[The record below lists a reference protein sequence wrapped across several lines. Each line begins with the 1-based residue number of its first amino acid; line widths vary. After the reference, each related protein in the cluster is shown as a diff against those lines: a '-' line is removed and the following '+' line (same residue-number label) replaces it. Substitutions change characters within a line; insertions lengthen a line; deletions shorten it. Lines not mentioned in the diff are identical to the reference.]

1 MNVQAIPL
9 NKLVLSPRNMRQGEV
24 FIDDL
29 VAHIGAT
36 KTILQNLRVTAQH
49 DETGKPTGLYEV
61 HVGGRRWRALNT
73 LAEKKAIKKTFPVPC
88 AI

>member
-49 DETGKPTGLYEV
+49 DETGKPMVEDL
-61 HVGGRRWRALNT
+61 LFNN
-73 LAEKKAIKKTFPVPC
+73 LI
-88 AI
+88 IQ